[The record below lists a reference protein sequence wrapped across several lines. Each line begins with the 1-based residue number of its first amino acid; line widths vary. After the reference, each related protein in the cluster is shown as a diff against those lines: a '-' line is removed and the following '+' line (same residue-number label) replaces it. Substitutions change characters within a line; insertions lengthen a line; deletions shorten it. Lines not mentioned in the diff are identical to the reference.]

1 MTHESAEAFCAGIR
15 APLVGSLTLFCGDRG
30 VAEELAQEALM
41 RAFQRWDAL
50 DAPKAW
56 TYACAFNLARSR
68 FRRVVAERR
77 AQQRMAVLAGDGAV
91 DPDTTSAVAIRS
103 AVADLPT
110 RQRQTIICRFYAGLS
125 VAETARA
132 MGCAE
137 GTIKALTSQAIA
149 NLRKAGLDVD
159 TTEEIATDA

>member
-1 MTHESAEAFCAGIR
+1 MHPR
-15 APLVGSLTLFCGDRG
+15 RG
-30 VAEELAQEALM
+30 PNV
-41 RAFQRWDAL
+41 
-50 DAPKAW
+50 
-56 TYACAFNLARSR
+56 CAFNLARSR
-68 FRRVVAERR
+68 IRRVVAERR
-77 AQQRMAVLAGDGAV
+77 AQQRIAVLAGDGAV
-91 DPDTTSAVAIRS
+91 DPDTAAAVAVRS

-137 GTIKALTSQAIA
+137 GTIKALTSQAVA